1 MRRKG
6 AARRMAPAGSGR
18 AEVGRPLEERST
30 DEGEIWDDEEESS
43 FSRWEQKKL
52 QHYNYNSDQYM

>member
-1 MRRKG
+1 
-6 AARRMAPAGSGR
+6 MAPAGSGR